1 MDVAVLAGGR
11 AAASGGMSAPA
22 VGIRLHFGLPPIL
35 GCMSGFA
42 TRGCIHRRETSFS
55 CARIDIGQEALNLD
69 KKESVLPWCN
79 QTVCVAL
86 EHYWQIYWASYWNSP
101 SKRFTVPVNP
111 VTGSNV
117 DP

>member
-11 AAASGGMSAPA
+11 AVASGGMSAPA

-69 KKESVLPWCN
+69 SKKVYSHGAIKP
-79 QTVCVAL
+79 
-86 EHYWQIYWASYWNSP
+86 SYQ
-101 SKRFTVPVNP
+101 V
-111 VTGSNV
+111 
-117 DP
+117 